1 MHDRLERGDQS
12 ARRRPPVCGAVGKFD
27 SVDRKSVRHDD
38 EGGWLEL
45 PLLALLTHER
55 RDLPTALSS
64 TLTAP
69 GGCGPATTWRDK
81 PTRGATA
88 GLTCTRVGMWLTR
101 HYVCQA
107 RLMSLPEPLPVTAAE
122 VLEATVS
129 SPSQTLIATDFDG
142 TLAPIVDDPEQAYA
156 DPDAVAALG
165 RLGERVGAV
174 AVITG
179 RPVRMAVRLG
189 RFQEVAGL
197 HSLIV
202 LGQYGV
208 ERWNAAENEYLLP
221 PAPPQIKAVAGEL
234 PELLHSLDLAAA
246 RVEDKGRAIAVHTRS
261 LPDPKAA
268 LVKLADPLRDLA
280 ARHGLAGEPGKNV
293 WEIRA
298 LGVDKG
304 ATLRAVVA
312 ETGAR
317 QVIFAGDD
325 LGDLPAFQAVRDLAT
340 AGVVGLLVCSASAE
354 EDALAELSDVIVD
367 GPRGLAA
374 WLNDLA
380 ERLDVD

>member
-1 MHDRLERGDQS
+1 
-12 ARRRPPVCGAVGKFD
+12 
-27 SVDRKSVRHDD
+27 
-38 EGGWLEL
+38 
-45 PLLALLTHER
+45 
-55 RDLPTALSS
+55 
-64 TLTAP
+64 
-69 GGCGPATTWRDK
+69 
-81 PTRGATA
+81 
-88 GLTCTRVGMWLTR
+88 
-101 HYVCQA
+101 
-107 RLMSLPEPLPVTAAE
+107 MSLPEPLPVTAAE
-122 VLEATVS
+122 VLEAIVS

-268 LVKLADPLRDLA
+268 LAKLADPLRDLA
-280 ARHGLAGEPGKNV
+280 ARHSLAMEPGKNV

-317 QVIFAGDD
+317 QVVFAGDD

-374 WLNDLA
+374 WLNELA

>member
-1 MHDRLERGDQS
+1 
-12 ARRRPPVCGAVGKFD
+12 
-27 SVDRKSVRHDD
+27 
-38 EGGWLEL
+38 
-45 PLLALLTHER
+45 
-55 RDLPTALSS
+55 
-64 TLTAP
+64 
-69 GGCGPATTWRDK
+69 
-81 PTRGATA
+81 
-88 GLTCTRVGMWLTR
+88 
-101 HYVCQA
+101 
-107 RLMSLPEPLPVTAAE
+107 MSLPEPQSATAAE
-122 VLEATVS
+122 VLEAIVS
-129 SPSQTLIATDFDG
+129 SPSSTLIATDFDG

-156 DPDAVAALG
+156 DPNAVAALG

-197 HSLIV
+197 HSLVV

-208 ERWNAAENEYLLP
+208 ERWNAADNEYLLP
-221 PAPPQIKAVAGEL
+221 PDPPQIKAVAEEL
-234 PELLHSLDLAAA
+234 PELLQLLDLAAA
-246 RVEDKGRAIAVHTRS
+246 RVEDKGRAIAVHARS

-268 LVKLADPLRDLA
+268 LAKLADPLRDLA
-280 ARHGLAGEPGKNV
+280 ARHGLAVEPGKNV

-298 LGVDKG
+298 SGVDKG

-325 LGDLPAFQAVRDLAT
+325 LGDLPAFRAVRELAAT
-340 AGVVGLLVCSASAE
+340 GVVGLLVCSASTE

-367 GPRGLAA
+367 GPSGLAA
-374 WLNDLA
+374 WLNELA

>member
-1 MHDRLERGDQS
+1 
-12 ARRRPPVCGAVGKFD
+12 
-27 SVDRKSVRHDD
+27 
-38 EGGWLEL
+38 
-45 PLLALLTHER
+45 
-55 RDLPTALSS
+55 
-64 TLTAP
+64 
-69 GGCGPATTWRDK
+69 
-81 PTRGATA
+81 
-88 GLTCTRVGMWLTR
+88 
-101 HYVCQA
+101 
-107 RLMSLPEPLPVTAAE
+107 MSLSEPLSAAAAE
-122 VLEATVS
+122 ALEAIVS

-142 TLAPIVDDPEQAYA
+142 TLAPIVDDPQQAYA

-179 RPVRMAVRLG
+179 RSARMAVSLG
-189 RFQEVAGL
+189 RFQDVAGL

-208 ERWNAAENEYLLP
+208 ERWNAADNEYLLP
-221 PAPPQIKAVAGEL
+221 PDPPQIDAVAQEL
-234 PELLHSLDLAAA
+234 PELLNSLDLATA
-246 RVEDKGRAIAVHTRS
+246 RIEDKGRAIAVHTRS

-268 LVKLADPLRDLA
+268 LAKLADPLRDLA
-280 ARHGLAGEPGKNV
+280 TRHGLAVEPGKNV

-298 LGVDKG
+298 PGVDKG

-325 LGDLPAFQAVRDLAT
+325 LGDLSAFQAVRNLAA

-354 EDALAELSDVIVD
+354 EDALAELADVIVD
-367 GPRGLAA
+367 GPAGLAA
-374 WLNDLA
+374 WLNELA
-380 ERLDVD
+380 ERLDG

>member
-1 MHDRLERGDQS
+1 
-12 ARRRPPVCGAVGKFD
+12 
-27 SVDRKSVRHDD
+27 
-38 EGGWLEL
+38 
-45 PLLALLTHER
+45 
-55 RDLPTALSS
+55 
-64 TLTAP
+64 
-69 GGCGPATTWRDK
+69 
-81 PTRGATA
+81 
-88 GLTCTRVGMWLTR
+88 
-101 HYVCQA
+101 
-107 RLMSLPEPLPVTAAE
+107 MSLPEPLPVTAAE
-122 VLEATVS
+122 VLEAIVS

-179 RPVRMAVRLG
+179 RPVRIAVRLG

-268 LVKLADPLRDLA
+268 LAKLADPLRDLA
-280 ARHGLAGEPGKNV
+280 ARHGLTVEPGKNV

-304 ATLRAVVA
+304 GTLRAVVA

-317 QVIFAGDD
+317 QVVFAGDD

-374 WLNDLA
+374 WLNELA

>member
-1 MHDRLERGDQS
+1 
-12 ARRRPPVCGAVGKFD
+12 
-27 SVDRKSVRHDD
+27 
-38 EGGWLEL
+38 
-45 PLLALLTHER
+45 
-55 RDLPTALSS
+55 
-64 TLTAP
+64 
-69 GGCGPATTWRDK
+69 
-81 PTRGATA
+81 
-88 GLTCTRVGMWLTR
+88 
-101 HYVCQA
+101 
-107 RLMSLPEPLPVTAAE
+107 MSLPEPLPVTAAE
-122 VLEATVS
+122 VLEAIVS

-246 RVEDKGRAIAVHTRS
+246 GVEDKGRAIAVHTRS

-268 LVKLADPLRDLA
+268 LAKLADPLRDLA
-280 ARHGLAGEPGKNV
+280 ARHGLAVEPGKNV

-374 WLNDLA
+374 WLNELA